1 MLLRSMA
8 SRLTPEFKAEF
19 SIVLKQ
25 EKLPVNDLFHL
36 CMEVIKKHKLSYTTK
51 AECKYFL
58 VHKANR
64 GGLMPSPHNVH
75 RNASNIQ
82 KVGADIKQLTNAVA
96 TELAPSGAHRAD
108 QLNANRLLVERA
120 DGLLANVS
128 GAERFLTLG
137 CGHTA
142 AFCKLAAQGG
152 KTTQES
158 LMDGVGGQIALH
170 KLTANARFKTM
181 IEDGWE

>member
-25 EKLPVNDLFHL
+25 EKLPVNDLLHL

-64 GGLMPSPHNVH
+64 GGLMLSPHNVH

-82 KVGADIKQLTNAVA
+82 RVEQTLSNSQMQL
-96 TELAPSGAHRAD
+96 
-108 QLNANRLLVERA
+108 LL
-120 DGLLANVS
+120 S
-128 GAERFLTLG
+128 
-137 CGHTA
+137 
-142 AFCKLAAQGG
+142 
-152 KTTQES
+152 
-158 LMDGVGGQIALH
+158 
-170 KLTANARFKTM
+170 
-181 IEDGWE
+181 